1 MKKTFNIE
9 YDEFEPNDIY
19 DNVEDYILYQDI
31 FQKLTIRDVKE
42 YVKEKRY
49 KAHKPV
55 CTCFLEIYIRNQPDD
70 DVIHFC
76 DYDDS
81 IVLDDT
87 VFNENN
93 HICVCASIDKRCNCG
108 ELEKLTFSSNF
119 EKLME
124 EKEQKWEEKER
135 QNKKY
140 YDKRIREEKNHHQ
153 LEINRLQNL
162 INQHERQ
169 NTKNMRNQ
177 NQQHQKEIERIQLEK
192 NRIEN
197 ELNAERKSNKEKF
210 KNIKL
215 QMKQERNEN
224 LERLQTLENER
235 NQERE
240 ENLKKFENY
249 EQEINK
255 ERESN
260 TKKFNYLENTLKE
273 KEEQLRMNTE
283 ALQKNEQ
290 QKKFQKK
297 CQNDAE
303 NEFLSQI
310 NKIYENY
317 YENNKQSVYEEIY
330 KDLNELM
337 NKKIVFKNINEESI
351 FKIVKNEKF
360 QKIIREYFD
369 DKLANLND
377 EYTKID
383 LSSINIIILGNTGVG
398 KSTLLNTVLKE
409 KLAKTDLCNAC
420 TMGVPKPYKSQKTP
434 GICVYDSRGIENG
447 KYNLDTAFK
456 DIKNTIESLIKNN
469 EPDKFIHCIWY
480 CININ
485 SNRFTE
491 EEIINLEKCYD
502 SYIEKLPIIVVFTQS
517 YNQIKTA
524 QMMEMVKSK
533 IRRRTQLDKK
543 L

>member
-9 YDEFEPNDIY
+9 YYELKPNNIY
-19 DNVEDYILYQDI
+19 YKVEDYILYQDI
-31 FQKLTIRDVKE
+31 YQKLTIRDVKE

-55 CTCFLEIYIRNQPDD
+55 CTCFLSIWILNQPDD
-70 DVIHFC
+70 DAIHFC
-76 DYDDS
+76 GYDDS
-81 IVLDDT
+81 IFLDNT

-93 HICVCASIDKRCNCG
+93 YICVCASKDKRCNCG

-162 INQHERQ
+162 INQQERQ
-169 NTKNMRNQ
+169 STKNMKNQ

-330 KDLNELM
+330 KDLNKLM
-337 NKKIVFKNINEESI
+337 NKKIVFKNINEDSI
-351 FKIVKNEKF
+351 SKIVKNEKF

-383 LSSINIIILGNTGVG
+383 LSLINIIILGNTGVG

-409 KLAKTDLCNAC
+409 KLSKTDLCNAC

-456 DIKNTIESLIKNN
+456 DK
-469 EPDKFIHCIWY
+469 
-480 CININ
+480 
-485 SNRFTE
+485 
-491 EEIINLEKCYD
+491 
-502 SYIEKLPIIVVFTQS
+502 
-517 YNQIKTA
+517 
-524 QMMEMVKSK
+524 K
-533 IRRRTQLDKK
+533 IRLN